1 MRILVTKTTRAAPDG
16 VTVRSYRAGE
26 TAEMPEDLARV
37 FLREGWGREADAPAS
52 GLDASGPG
60 WAGRSQPQ
68 TNGARD
74 EKAMEAAP
82 ANKALDGAPENKTP
96 PNPRRTKRRRRRRK
110 RAPAGQ

>member
-37 FLREGWGREADAPAS
+37 FIAEGWGRDADAPAP
-52 GLDASGPG
+52 GLDAWGPG
-60 WAGRSQPQ
+60 SAGRSQPQ
-68 TNGARD
+68 TKGARD
-74 EKAMEAAP
+74 EKAMEGAP
-82 ANKALDGAPENKTP
+82 ADKAFDGAPENKTP

-110 RAPAGQ
+110 RAAAGR

>member
-37 FLREGWGREADAPAS
+37 FIAEGWGRNADAPAR
-52 GLDASGPG
+52 GLDPSGPG
-60 WAGRSQPQ
+60 LAGRSQPQ
-68 TNGARD
+68 TNGAHD

-82 ANKALDGAPENKTP
+82 ANKALDATPEDKTP
-96 PNPRRTKRRRRRRK
+96 PNQPRTKRRRRRRK
-110 RAPAGQ
+110 RAPAGR

>member
-37 FLREGWGREADAPAS
+37 FLREGWGRAV
-52 GLDASGPG
+52 
-60 WAGRSQPQ
+60 
-68 TNGARD
+68 
-74 EKAMEAAP
+74 EAAP

-96 PNPRRTKRRRRRRK
+96 PNPRRTKRRRRRK
-110 RAPAGQ
+110 RGGRSVTSIQ

>member
-1 MRILVTKTTRAAPDG
+1 MRILVTKTTRAAPGG

-37 FLREGWGREADAPAS
+37 FLREGWGREAD
-52 GLDASGPG
+52 G
-60 WAGRSQPQ
+60 
-68 TNGARD
+68 T
-74 EKAMEAAP
+74 AMEAAP

-96 PNPRRTKRRRRRRK
+96 PNPRRIKRRRRRRK